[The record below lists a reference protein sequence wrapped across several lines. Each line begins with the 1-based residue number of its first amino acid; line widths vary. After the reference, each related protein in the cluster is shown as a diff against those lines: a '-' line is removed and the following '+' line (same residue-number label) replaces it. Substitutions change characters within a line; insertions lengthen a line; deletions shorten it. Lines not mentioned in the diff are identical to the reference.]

1 MDRRKFLSMLGYASA
16 SLALPVSQMSQAATF
31 TPYTGQL
38 FLTVQAGGGWD
49 VSSFCDPKI
58 NTESTVINNW
68 AEGMS
73 VDDLPKAGNIPYAPF
88 ANNAAFFERFS
99 KDMLVINGVDM
110 QTNSHRVGVMHA
122 WSGRTSVGFPSM
134 TAMFAHEHGLTLPVS
149 YLNFGG
155 YAETAGLIR
164 YSRID
169 KVSELRSVL
178 EPNINGNK
186 GRFYSESDVNQIVE
200 AQQAR
205 LASMQM
211 DEGLL
216 PRQKSAM
223 QAYYAARPN
232 TVALEQFAAVIPED
246 NEIESSKTLS
256 QAQIAILGFKAGVT
270 CAADI
275 SAGGFDSHQNHDNEQ
290 SNALTNLT
298 ELITYIWDYAETQGV
313 ADRLTIMVGSD
324 FARTPYYNTSSGKN
338 HWPVGSYMMMRK
350 DATWGDRVINAS
362 DENQNALALN
372 PETLLVDGES
382 GSSVIYPMH
391 IHSAVR
397 NELGLSSD
405 GFAFGNP
412 QEFDF
417 FNPELG

>member
-16 SLALPVSQMSQAATF
+16 SLALPISNMSHAAEF
-31 TPYTGQL
+31 VPHTGQL

-49 VSSFCDPKI
+49 VSSFCDPKV
-58 NTESTVINNW
+58 NTADTVINNW
-68 AEGMS
+68 AVGMTA
-73 VDDLPKAGNIPYAPF
+73 DDLPKAGNIPYAPF

-134 TAMFAHEHGLTLPVS
+134 TALFAHEHGSALPVS

-178 EPNINGNK
+178 EPNVNGNS
-186 GRFYSESDVNQIVE
+186 GRFYAQSDVNQIVA

-205 LASMQM
+205 LEKMKAS
-211 DEGLL
+211 DGLL

-223 QAYYAARPN
+223 EAYYSARPN
-232 TVALEQFAAVIPED
+232 TVALEQFASVIPD
-246 NEIESSKTLS
+246 DSLIENSKTLF

-275 SAGGFDSHQNHDNEQ
+275 DAGGFDSHQNNDNEQ
-290 SNALTNLT
+290 TNALTNLT
-298 ELITYIWDYAETQGV
+298 ELLTYIWDYAQAQGV

-324 FARTPYYNTSSGKN
+324 FARTPYYNNSDGKN

-350 DATWGDRVINAS
+350 DATWGNRVINAS
-362 DENQNALALN
+362 DANQNALALN
-372 PETLLVDGES
+372 PDTLLVDGEE
-382 GSSVIYPMH
+382 GSTTLHPMH
-391 IHSAVR
+391 IHSALR
-397 NELGLSSD
+397 NELGLSSS
-405 GFAFGNP
+405 GFAFSNS

-417 FNPELG
+417 FNAGLG

>member
-1 MDRRKFLSMLGYASA
+1 
-16 SLALPVSQMSQAATF
+16 
-31 TPYTGQL
+31 
-38 FLTVQAGGGWD
+38 
-49 VSSFCDPKI
+49 
-58 NTESTVINNW
+58 
-68 AEGMS
+68 
-73 VDDLPKAGNIPYAPF
+73 
-88 ANNAAFFERFS
+88 
-99 KDMLVINGVDM
+99 
-110 QTNSHRVGVMHA
+110 
-122 WSGRTSVGFPSM
+122 
-134 TAMFAHEHGLTLPVS
+134 LPVS

-350 DATWGDRVINAS
+350 DATWGNRVINAS